1 MAVAGRRRFP
11 AVWDGA
17 RRPGSCVGGRDLA
30 PESLRGVRSYDVAVL
45 GRNAGAEWRWR
56 RAAHVLRCRDAVD
69 LVRGGQQ
76 YDRPGDCPAPAA
88 APTDA
93 INSRCTSTASPS

>member
-30 PESLRGVRSYDVAVL
+30 PESLRRVRSYDVAVL
-45 GRNAGAEWRWR
+45 GRNAGAEWRWGG
-56 RAAHVLRCRDAVD
+56 AAYVLRCRDAVD
-69 LVRGGQQ
+69 LVWDGQQ
-76 YDRPGDCPAPAA
+76 YDRPRYGAA
-88 APTDA
+88 TRTVFTDA
-93 INSRCTSTASPS
+93 IGGGA